1 MDRMKKILAIFFG
14 VLVVLAVYAFG
25 RFFRRFAHELKYP
38 IVGLP
43 GPKKYGN
50 RKSAA

>member
-1 MDRMKKILAIFFG
+1 MKKFLAIFFG
-14 VLVVLAVYAFG
+14 ILIVLLVFAFS

-38 IVGLP
+38 IAGLP